1 VISNVVTT
9 GQITIP
15 TMKRTGYPPYYAGA
29 VEACASTGGALM
41 PPVMGAVAFIMAEF
55 LNVPY
60 STVMLAAVVPAL
72 LYYGAL
78 LLQADHY
85 AAKNGLRGQPA
96 NEIPR
101 LGPVLRQGWH
111 FLFSLV
117 LLTYL
122 LLVMKR
128 EALAPYIATGVLLL
142 TTLLFG
148 QKRFGLAG
156 LRDLTI
162 DTTRNIINIV
172 AILGGVGFIVGSL
185 SYTGVGGAFARELLQ
200 FAGGNVYLLLVIGA
214 FTSFILGMG
223 MTSSACYIFLAVTL
237 GPALVN
243 GGLNP
248 IASHLFILYWGLIS
262 FITPPV
268 ALAAI
273 AAASIAG
280 ANAWQTGIWAM
291 RLGLV
296 NFVVP
301 FLFALNPTLIL
312 IGSPIDIAHDVTTA
326 FIAVWLLAA
335 AAEGWLYGVGPIGWA
350 LRTMLLV
357 GAGGLLKPG
366 LYSDLVGL
374 ALVVAVYGWCVLA
387 RRRAQ
392 SSAI

>member
-1 VISNVVTT
+1 
-9 GQITIP
+9 
-15 TMKRTGYPPYYAGA
+15 
-29 VEACASTGGALM
+29 
-41 PPVMGAVAFIMAEF
+41 
-55 LNVPY
+55 
-60 STVMLAAVVPAL
+60 
-72 LYYGAL
+72 
-78 LLQADHY
+78 
-85 AAKNGLRGQPA
+85 
-96 NEIPR
+96 
-101 LGPVLRQGWH
+101 
-111 FLFSLV
+111 
-117 LLTYL
+117 
-122 LLVMKR
+122 
-128 EALAPYIATGVLLL
+128 
-142 TTLLFG
+142 
-148 QKRFGLAG
+148 
-156 LRDLTI
+156 
-162 DTTRNIINIV
+162 
-172 AILGGVGFIVGSL
+172 
-185 SYTGVGGAFARELLQ
+185 
-200 FAGGNVYLLLVIGA
+200 
-214 FTSFILGMG
+214 
-223 MTSSACYIFLAVTL
+223 
-237 GPALVN
+237 VN